1 MGNAMRARRI
11 VLSLLAGMVFA
22 LPSAAGSHATQA
34 PGWFRYTAGD
44 FTVTALQDGV
54 INLPPGGF
62 KGIPAEQIQALSARA
77 FSYSDKGVPTS
88 VNAYL
93 VDTGAHRILV
103 DAGNAECY
111 GWKLGGLAAN
121 LKASGYAPG
130 DIDILVLTHLHGDHV
145 CGLVENGK
153 KLFPKAAVWADAK
166 EAAYWLDA
174 QNKATPAGAREAL
187 ALYGRNFHTFK
198 PGDVIAPGM
207 TIVPA
212 PGHTPGHTAFRFESK
227 GAALLVFGDIVHNSF
242 VQFAH
247 PEVSV
252 MSDTDRAQAVAT
264 RQELFAK
271 AAAENTPV
279 AGAHVP
285 FPGIGRLRKDG
296 NGYVF
301 VPVEFGPQP

>member
-1 MGNAMRARRI
+1 MTARRF
-11 VLSLLAGMVFA
+11 VLCLLTGLLFA
-22 LPSAAGSHATQA
+22 LPSAAGSHDTQV
-34 PGWFRYTAGD
+34 PGWFRYAVGD
-44 FTVTALQDGV
+44 FTVTALQDGE
-54 INLPPGGF
+54 INLPPSSF
-62 KGIPAEQIQALSARA
+62 QGIPADQIQALSARA

-111 GWKLGGLAAN
+111 GWKLGALAAN
-121 LKASGYAPG
+121 LKASGYAPN
-130 DIDILVLTHLHGDHV
+130 DIDIIVLTHMHGDHV

-153 KLFPKAAVWADAK
+153 KLFPKASVWADAK
-166 EAAYWLDA
+166 EAAYWLDDK
-174 QNKATPAGAREAL
+174 NKATPAGARAAV
-187 ALYGRNFHTFK
+187 ALYGKDFHTFK
-198 PGDVIAPGM
+198 PGDVIAAGM

-227 GAALLVFGDIVHNSF
+227 GAVLLVFGDIVHNSF

-247 PEVSV
+247 PDVSV
-252 MSDTDRAQAVAT
+252 MSDTDRVQAIAT
-264 RQELFAK
+264 RQALFAK
-271 AAAENTPV
+271 VAAENTPV

-301 VPVEFGPQP
+301 VPVEFTPRP

>member
-1 MGNAMRARRI
+1 MAARRF
-11 VLSLLAGMVFA
+11 VLCLLTGLLFA
-22 LPSAAGSHATQA
+22 LPSSAGGHDTQV
-34 PGWFRYTAGD
+34 PGWFRYTVGD

-54 INLPPGGF
+54 IALPPGGF
-62 KGIPAEQIQALSARA
+62 QGIAAEQIQALSARA
-77 FSYSDKGVPTS
+77 FSFSDKGVPTS

-103 DAGNAECY
+103 DAGNADCY
-111 GWKLGGLAAN
+111 GWKLGALAAN
-121 LKASGYAPG
+121 LKASGYAPN
-130 DIDILVLTHLHGDHV
+130 DIDIVVLTHLHGDHI
-145 CGLVENGK
+145 CGLIENGK

-166 EAAYWLDA
+166 EATNWLDDK
-174 QNKATPAGAREAL
+174 NKSTPAGARAAV
-187 ALYGRNFHTFK
+187 ALYGKDFHTFK
-198 PGDVIAPGM
+198 PGDVIASGM

-227 GAALLVFGDIVHNSF
+227 GASLLAFGDIVHNSF

-252 MSDTDRAQAVAT
+252 MSDTDRAQAIAT

-271 AAAENTPV
+271 AAAENTV
-279 AGAHVP
+279 LAGSHVP
-285 FPGIGRLRKDG
+285 FPGIIRLRKDG

-301 VPVEFGPQP
+301 VPVEFTPRP

>member
-1 MGNAMRARRI
+1 MIARRF
-11 VLSLLAGMVFA
+11 VLSLLAGLVLA
-22 LPSAAGSHATQA
+22 LPSAAGPHSEQA
-34 PGWFRYTAGD
+34 PGWFRYAVGD
-44 FTVTALQDGV
+44 FTVTALQDGE
-54 INLPPGGF
+54 INLPPSGF
-62 KGIPAEQIQALSARA
+62 QGIPADQIQALSARA

-121 LKASGYAPG
+121 LKVAGYTPN
-130 DIDILVLTHLHGDHV
+130 DIDIIVLTHMHGDHI

-166 EAAYWLDA
+166 EAAYWLDDK
-174 QNKATPAGAREAL
+174 NKATPAGARAAV
-187 ALYGRNFHTFK
+187 ALYGKDFHTFK
-198 PGDVIAPGM
+198 PSDVIAAGM

-227 GAALLVFGDIVHNSF
+227 GAVLLVMGDIVHNSF

-247 PEVSV
+247 PDVSV
-252 MSDTDRAQAVAT
+252 MSDTDRVQAIAT
-264 RQELFAK
+264 RQALFAK

-285 FPGIGRLRKDG
+285 FPGIGRLRKDS

-301 VPVEFGPQP
+301 VPVEFTPRP

>member
-1 MGNAMRARRI
+1 MTARRF
-11 VLSLLAGMVFA
+11 VFCLLTGLLFA
-22 LPSAAGSHATQA
+22 LPSAAGNHDTQV
-34 PGWFRYTAGD
+34 PGWFRYAVGD
-44 FTVTALQDGV
+44 FMVTALQDGV

-62 KGIPAEQIQALSARA
+62 QGIPAEQIQALSARA

-111 GWKLGGLAAN
+111 GWKLGALAVN
-121 LKASGYAPG
+121 LKAAGYTPN
-130 DIDILVLTHLHGDHV
+130 DIDIIVLTHMHGDHV

-153 KLFPKAAVWADAK
+153 RLFPKAAVWADVQ
-166 EAAYWLDA
+166 EAAYWLDDK
-174 QNKATPAGAREAL
+174 NKGTPAGARAAV
-187 ALYGRNFHTFK
+187 ALYGKDFHTFK
-198 PGDVIAPGM
+198 PGDVLAAGM
-207 TIVPA
+207 TIVPT
-212 PGHTPGHTAFRFESK
+212 PGHTPGHTAFRFESN

-247 PEVSV
+247 PDVSV
-252 MSDTDRAQAVAT
+252 MSDTDRAQAIAT
-264 RQELFAK
+264 RQDLFAK
-271 AAAENTPV
+271 AAAENTPL

-296 NGYVF
+296 TGYVF
-301 VPVEFGPQP
+301 VPVEFAPRP